1 MKTLQIIQTLFNVGR
16 ILCKIFF
23 ILCLI
28 GGIGCA
34 LGIVSLALIPEG
46 IKIGDTTIRG
56 LIEQS
61 ADVSLGTC
69 YAAMATGIVLCA
81 GEAVLCRIA
90 EDCFAYEVEVKT
102 PFAFE
107 VARKLMRLGICTI
120 CIPIGT
126 GIVAAIVHG
135 IFAAAMEN
143 VAAQDLSAFGSGSV
157 GLGIMFLITGLLCR
171 YGAEKTAPDRTDE
184 ES

>member
-1 MKTLQIIQTLFNVGR
+1 MKTLQTIQTLFNVGR
-16 ILCKIFF
+16 ILCKIIFVF
-23 ILCLI
+23 CLV

-34 LGIVSLALIPEG
+34 LGITCLAVIPEG
-46 IKIGDTTIRG
+46 IKIGGTTIHG

-90 EDCFAYEVEVKT
+90 EDCFACEIEAKT
-102 PFAFE
+102 PFSFE
-107 VARKLMRLGICTI
+107 VARKLTRLGICTI

-135 IFAAAMEN
+135 IFVAAMEN

-157 GLGIMFLITGLLCR
+157 GLGVMFLIVGLLCR
-171 YGAEKTAPDRTDE
+171 YGAEKTAPGGTDE
-184 ES
+184 EN

>member
-1 MKTLQIIQTLFNVGR
+1 MKTLQTIQTLFKIGR
-16 ILCKIFF
+16 ILCKVFF
-23 ILCLI
+23 VFCLI

-46 IKIGDTTIRG
+46 IKIGGTTIYG

-90 EDCFAYEVEVKT
+90 EDCFSHEVEAKT
-102 PFAFE
+102 PFTFE
-107 VARKLMRLGICTI
+107 VARKLTRLGICTI
-120 CIPIGT
+120 CIPIAT
-126 GIVAAIVHG
+126 GIAAAIVHG

-171 YGAEKTAPDRTDE
+171 YGAEKTVPGGTDE
-184 ES
+184 EN